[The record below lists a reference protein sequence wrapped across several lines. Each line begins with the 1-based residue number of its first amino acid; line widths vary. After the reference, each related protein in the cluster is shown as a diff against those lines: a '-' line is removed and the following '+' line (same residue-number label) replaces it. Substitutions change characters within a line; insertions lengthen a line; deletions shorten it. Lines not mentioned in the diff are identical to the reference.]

1 MRQRASL
8 GLSCTCLEM
17 RTLNSDLLGVGDD
30 MGGGCHVV
38 RRWDDPG
45 LVLRG
50 IASVSN
56 GSTLPPEASDSITAI
71 LKECVFPQPNGV

>member
-1 MRQRASL
+1 
-8 GLSCTCLEM
+8 
-17 RTLNSDLLGVGDD
+17 